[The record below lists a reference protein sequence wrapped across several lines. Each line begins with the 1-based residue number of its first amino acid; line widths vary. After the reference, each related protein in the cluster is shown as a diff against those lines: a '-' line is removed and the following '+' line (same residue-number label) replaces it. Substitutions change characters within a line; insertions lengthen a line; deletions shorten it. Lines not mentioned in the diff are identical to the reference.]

1 MTATTDTMLFDGA
14 DHVASVA
21 EGYEERLAKVR
32 ERYDAYHPDCQRRY
46 AADEYRDTQARI
58 RGARKFLAGDYDA
71 TYCSGLG
78 WDTVEAWRAH
88 YADDTL
94 RAALHHLV
102 WAECYAG
109 MIDRDAAKSVDPWNN
124 R

>member
-1 MTATTDTMLFDGA
+1 MTATTETALIDGA
-14 DHVASVA
+14 AHVASIA
-21 EGYEERLAKVR
+21 EGYEARLAVVR
-32 ERYDAYHPDCQRRY
+32 ERYAAYHPEMHCRRY
-46 AADEYRDTQARI
+46 VADEYRDTQARI

-71 TYCSGLG
+71 TYCTGLG
-78 WDTVEAWRAH
+78 FDTLEDWRTH

-102 WAECYAG
+102 WAEHYAG
-109 MIDRDAAKSVDPWNN
+109 LYDRETARAADPWT

>member
-1 MTATTDTMLFDGA
+1 MTTAALFTA
-14 DHVASVA
+14 EDHITAA
-21 EGYEERLAKVR
+21 ITQYEARLTVVR
-32 ERYDAYHPDCQRRY
+32 ERYDAYHPDCMRRY
-46 AADEYRDTQARI
+46 VSDEYRDTQSRI
-58 RGARKFLAGDYDA
+58 RGAQKFLAGDYDA

-78 WDTVEAWRAH
+78 WDTVEEWRAH

-102 WAECYAG
+102 WAEHYAG
-109 MIDRDAAKSVDPWNN
+109 LHDRETAHATDPWT